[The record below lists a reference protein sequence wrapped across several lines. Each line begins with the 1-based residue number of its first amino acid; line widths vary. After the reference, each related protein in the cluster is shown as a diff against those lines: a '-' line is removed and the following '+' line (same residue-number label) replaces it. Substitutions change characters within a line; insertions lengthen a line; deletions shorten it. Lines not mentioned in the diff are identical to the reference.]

1 MTGEKPPTDKPRGG
15 RSIHLWGVTQNNLK
29 NIEVEIPLN
38 SFTVVCG
45 PSGSGKS
52 SLAFQ
57 TLYAEGQRRYI
68 ESLSSYARQ
77 FLGKAP
83 KPELEGISNIPPA
96 IAIEQKNSVKTS
108 RSTVG
113 TSTEIVDYLR
123 LLFEKFGEPTCPVYK
138 FTIDKDSPTDAT
150 RKTIR
155 ELEGKRGYVLA
166 PVFETSGTRGGA
178 ERIPADT
185 LLKMMLQE
193 GFLRILIPH
202 GARMP
207 SAKSTSGKGKTKAES
222 KGSKKTSKRAAID
235 ADETDDG
242 PAAGDETGDSLS
254 VLNATASIGLPTCR
268 PAEEVKDV
276 GTIYEIK
283 PTDKSNVLPSS
294 DFYIVIDRVGFKS
307 EDEGRIGDSISQAFA
322 ATLKFNFGLDAG
334 RAVMITTEGKKLS
347 FSEDRSCTQCG
358 FTFPNPTAAL
368 FSFNSPIGACPTCNG
383 FGNTLLLDEA
393 KIVPNPALSIGEGAI
408 APFSMPS
415 SAYDKKQLL
424 AYCKKAG
431 IDLKIPWNRLP
442 QVQREK
448 VWNGDAKFY
457 GVVGFFEYLET
468 KKYKMHVRVFLSRYK
483 SPQPCNVCKGSRL
496 KPETQLFLVGG
507 QPIAKLSN
515 MTIGALYTFINNLSL
530 TPMQDEV
537 AGEVFRQLRS
547 RLKFLN
553 DVGVEYLTLDRATR
567 TLSGG
572 EYQRLNLAK
581 QLGMGLSQTLYVL
594 DEPTVG
600 LHPRDNDRLIGI
612 LKQLN
617 DLGNTLVVVEHD
629 HDVIANST
637 NIIEM
642 GPGSGH
648 LGGNVIYSGP
658 TEGFYHAQGSITAP
672 YLRDDSP
679 LKKMDLRT
687 RKTAIEDHRFAVE
700 IKGARGNNLK
710 NVNVKFPL
718 NRLVTV
724 TGVSGSGKS
733 TLVSQTLYP
742 IVAQHLRVEY
752 LLGQPFDDIKG
763 LEHLKGVLF
772 IDQSPIGKTARSN
785 PVTYLKVFDAIRT
798 VMAALPESKLRGYA
812 AGTFSLNVDGGRCPV
827 CKGLGVEVVDMM
839 FMDDVALVCDA
850 CDGKKYRRELLE
862 VKYKDKNIHEILNM
876 TVDEALEFFMA
887 YPNIRKPL
895 VFLREVGLGYI
906 RLGQSANTLSGGESQ
921 RLKIA
926 REFVGT
932 QQKNTLYILDE
943 PTTGLHFR
951 EIEML
956 MKVLHKLVEAG
967 GSVILIEHN
976 LDVIRSS
983 DWIIDL
989 GPDAG
994 AAGGEI
1000 VAQGSPSELMKSP
1013 RSLTGRYLRK
1023 YLEPTESESAAAS
1036 KSGGKPEA
1044 RT

>member
-1 MTGEKPPTDKPRGG
+1 MAEQKT
-15 RSIHLWGVTQNNLK
+15 IHLWGVKQNNLK
-29 NIEVEIPLN
+29 DIEVEIPLG

-96 IAIEQKNSVKTS
+96 IAIEQKNAVKTS

-113 TSTEIVDYLR
+113 TTTEIVDYLR
-123 LLFEKFGEPTCPVYK
+123 LLFEKIGAPTCPSYK

-150 RKTIR
+150 RKTIKA
-155 ELEGKRGYVLA
+155 LEGKRGYVLS
-166 PVFETSGTRGGA
+166 PVFETGLRGS
-178 ERIPADT
+178 ERIPSDT

-193 GFLRILIPH
+193 GFMRILIPH

-207 SAKSTSGKGKTKAES
+207 SPKGATAKGKTKAES
-222 KGSKKTSKRAAID
+222 KKKKSSKRLAMPDSAPGGATSDGAADD
-235 ADETDDG
+235 AGG
-242 PAAGDETGDSLS
+242 PAAGDETVGDGRS
-254 VLNATASIGLPTCR
+254 VLNATASIGLPNCR
-268 PAEEVKDV
+268 PVEVLKEI
-276 GTIYEIK
+276 GTVYEIN
-283 PTDKSNVLPSS
+283 PTDKATVLPAS
-294 DFYIVIDRVGFKS
+294 DFYIVIDRVGFKAD
-307 EDEGRIGDSISQAFA
+307 DEGRIADSITQAYA

-334 RAVMITTEGKKLS
+334 RAVVITTEGQKLS

-358 FTFPNPTAAL
+358 FTFPEPSAAL

-393 KIVPNPALSIGEGAI
+393 KVIPNPGLSISEGAV
-408 APFSMPS
+408 APFWMPS

-424 AYCKKAG
+424 AFCKKAN
-431 IDLKIPWNRLP
+431 IDTKTPWNRLP
-442 QVQREK
+442 QTQREK
-448 VWNGDAKFY
+448 VWNGDDKFY
-457 GVVGFFEYLET
+457 GVIGFFDYLET

-507 QPIAKLSN
+507 QPITKLSA
-515 MTIGALYTFINNLSL
+515 MTLGELFKFINGL
-530 TPMQDEV
+530 TLTETQEEL

-617 DLGNTLVVVEHD
+617 ELGNTLVVVEHD

-637 NIIEM
+637 DVIEM

-648 LGGNVIYSGP
+648 LGGTVIYSGE
-658 TEGFYHAQGSITAP
+658 TEDFYSAKNSITAP
-672 YLRDDSP
+672 YLREDSP
-679 LKKMDLRT
+679 LKKLDLRT
-687 RKTAIEDHRFAVE
+687 RKTAISEHKYAIE
-700 IKGARGNNLK
+700 LKGARGHNLK
-710 NVNVKFPL
+710 NVDVKFPL

-763 LEHLKGVLF
+763 LDQLRGVLF

-785 PVTYLKVFDAIRT
+785 PVTYLKIFDGIRT
-798 VMAALPESKLRGYA
+798 VMAALPESKLRGYT

-839 FMDDVALVCDA
+839 FMDDVSLVCDA
-850 CDGKKYRRELLE
+850 CDGRKYRREILE
-862 VKYKDKNIHEILNM
+862 VKYKDKNIDQILNM
-876 TVDEALEFFMA
+876 TVDEALEFFVA

-895 VFLREVGLGYI
+895 IFLREVGLGYV
-906 RLGQSANTLSGGESQ
+906 RLGQSASTLSGGESQ

-956 MKVLHKLVEAG
+956 MRVLHKLVEAG

-1000 VAQGSPSELMKSP
+1000 VAQGTPQELMKSP
-1013 RSLTGRYLRK
+1013 KSLTGQYLRK
-1023 YLEPTESESAAAS
+1023 YLEPHI
-1036 KSGGKPEA
+1036 
-1044 RT
+1044 